1 MPKQAKL
8 ILVGAGPGDPELI
21 TLKALK
27 ALRQADYILYDGLVN
42 LKILDMADRD
52 LSDDKL
58 IFVGKKSGES
68 L

>member
-27 ALRQADYILYDGLVN
+27 ALRQADYI
-42 LKILDMADRD
+42 
-52 LSDDKL
+52 
-58 IFVGKKSGES
+58 
-68 L
+68 